1 MEYIIGIESGGTKS
15 HLAAYDLEKNL
26 IFENNG
32 GYGNPSVD
40 VKQTIDNISKLI
52 ESCLESLK
60 GECRFLAVG
69 MAGADTGDFKE
80 ILHNYIK
87 DKFMLDNII
96 LNDAE
101 MTAKAYLK
109 NEDGIIAIAGT
120 GASVYVQKNNEGKV
134 IGGWGHI
141 LGDKGSGY
149 HTAVEALKRIAA
161 QIDNGLELDELST
174 KIIKEIWGS
183 LPNSQKEITEIV
195 PKVIKKFVYDNP
207 KKTVASL
214 FHIIVNLSDKDN
226 AAAVKLLE
234 DAGKYLAE
242 TTVSAIKEF
251 KTDENIKIG
260 LNGGV
265 FHNSIVVLE
274 SYKNEVSKYSKNCL
288 FINKDIM
295 VTEAVFNL
303 YETRRKTWH
312 L

>member
-15 HLAAYDLEKNL
+15 QLAAYDLEENL
-26 IFENNG
+26 IFENDG

-40 VKQTIDNISKLI
+40 AEQTIYNISKLI

-60 GECRFLAVG
+60 DHKCRFLAVG
-69 MAGADTGDFKE
+69 MAGAETGDFKN
-80 ILHNYIK
+80 ILHNHIN

-120 GASVYVQKNNEGKV
+120 GASIYVQKNNEGKV
-134 IGGWGHI
+134 VGGWGHI

-149 HTAVEALKRIAA
+149 HTAIEALKRIAA

-174 KIIKEIWGS
+174 EIIKKMCDS
-183 LPNSQKEITEIV
+183 LPSSQKEITEIV

-214 FHIIVNLSDKDN
+214 FPVIVHLSDKGNDV
-226 AAAVKLLE
+226 AVKLLE
-234 DAGKYLAE
+234 DAGRYLAE

-251 KTDENIKIG
+251 NSDEVIKIG

-265 FHNSIVVLE
+265 FHNSNVVLE
-274 SYKNEVSKYSKNCL
+274 SYKKEVSRYSTNCL

-303 YETRRKTWH
+303 YQTGRK
-312 L
+312 